1 VGKWV
6 REKLGPTI
14 PAQQS
19 LLLRQNKNCT
29 NIEAN

>member
-1 VGKWV
+1 
-6 REKLGPTI
+6 LGPTI